1 MRDARSSFALS
12 FSERV
17 TAWQNTSG
25 RHDLPWQQSGDA
37 YRVWLSEVML
47 QQTQVRSVI
56 PYFARFLE
64 RFPTLEVLAAAPLE
78 SVLEQWSGLGYYAR
92 ARNLHRCA
100 QTLVRERGGGFSA
113 EPADNAE
120 LPGIGR
126 STAAAISV
134 FAFGR
139 RAAILDGNVKRVL
152 ARCFGVAGSDSPAR
166 DERVLWDLAESL
178 LPENDIETYTQGMM
192 DLGATV
198 CSRRKPCC
206 DTCPLQEICVA
217 RHEGRQ
223 AELPTRP
230 TPRALPQRFSRVLL
244 VCDGRRVLLE
254 RRPPSGIWGGLLSL
268 PEMSGESAERFA
280 ENQGCRLLDTQ
291 SLPPVTHA
299 FTHFRLTIDVLRC
312 EVEIVGLRAMEVRWQ
327 WLPLENVAAAA
338 LPMPIKKL
346 LRSLPLK
353 G

>member
-1 MRDARSSFALS
+1 
-12 FSERV
+12 V
-17 TAWQNTSG
+17 IAWQKVSG
-25 RHDLPWQQSGDA
+25 RHDLPWQQGGDA
-37 YRVWLSEVML
+37 YRIWLSEVML

-100 QTLVRERGGGFSA
+100 QILVHERGGGFSA
-113 EPADNAE
+113 EPADNAQ

-139 RAAILDGNVKRVL
+139 RAAILDGNVRRVL
-152 ARCFGVAGSDSPAR
+152 GALLRYRRWRLAGTRRTRVVGSGRIAAPGKRHRNLYPR
-166 DERVLWDLAESL
+166 DD
-178 LPENDIETYTQGMM
+178 G
-192 DLGATV
+192 
-198 CSRRKPCC
+198 SRGHC
-206 DTCPLQEICVA
+206 LQPSQA
-217 RHEGRQ
+217 QLRHLSFAGNLR
-223 AELPTRP
+223 RP
-230 TPRALPQRFSRVLL
+230 VRGSANRLCPRARNQRRCRNGLSRLL
-244 VCDGRRVLLE
+244 LFCDGRRVLLE

-268 PEMSGESAERFA
+268 PEWSGESAERFA
-280 ENQGCRLLDTQ
+280 ENQGCRLVDTQ

-299 FTHFRLTIDVLRC
+299 FTHFRLTIDVLLC
-312 EVEIVGLRAMEVRWQ
+312 KVEIAGLRAMEVRWQ

-346 LRSLPLK
+346 LLTLPLQ